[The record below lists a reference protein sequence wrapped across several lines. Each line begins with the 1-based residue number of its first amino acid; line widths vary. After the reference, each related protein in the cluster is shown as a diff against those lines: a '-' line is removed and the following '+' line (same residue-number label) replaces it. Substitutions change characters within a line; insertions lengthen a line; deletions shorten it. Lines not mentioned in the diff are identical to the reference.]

1 MALCLYLFWTATC
14 AAWVWLA
21 LSPVPETSPA
31 WLLQTR
37 EVCFGTLDNG
47 LPDAHGWISL
57 AAPIPMLITLLVLMG
72 QELKTQLIALFHT
85 KSISGPLTVLF
96 LAVSPL
102 AVVAYVGVK
111 VAQAPSASFTP
122 NQGHLPGNY
131 PSLNEPCPPFS
142 LVDAQGQTVGPKSLI
157 GKPTLLTFAYAHCQ
171 TVCPGMIENLRKA
184 ATYSKARVAVVTL
197 DPRRDTCGSLAGLA
211 QFWQL
216 PQGSLMLGGQV
227 LQVEAAIK
235 SFDIPAGRDSKTGE
249 ITHPALV
256 LVLDR
261 QARLRYRFNS
271 PSSDWL
277 EEAVFRIE
285 RAQ

>member
-47 LPDAHGWISL
+47 LPDTHGWISL
-57 AAPIPMLITLLVLMG
+57 AAPIPMLVTLLVLMG
-72 QELKTQLIALFHT
+72 QDLKAQLVHLSR
-85 KSISGPLTVLF
+85 SIPGLLACLSLT
-96 LAVSPL
+96 VSPL
-102 AVVAYVGVK
+102 VIGAYVGVR
-111 VAQAPSASFTP
+111 VAKAPSASFSP
-122 NQGHLPGNY
+122 RQGHLPDNY
-131 PSLNEPCPPFS
+131 PSMNEPCPPFS
-142 LVDAQGQTVGPKSLI
+142 LVDPNGQPIGPQSLVGTS
-157 GKPTLLTFAYAHCQ
+157 TLLTFAYAHCQ
-171 TVCPGMIENLRKA
+171 TVCPGMIENLRQA
-184 ATYSKARVAVVTL
+184 AIKSNARVVVVTL
-197 DPRRDTCGSLAGLA
+197 DPRRDTCGSLKGLLR
-211 QFWQL
+211 FWQL
-216 PQGSLMLGGQV
+216 PEGSLMLGGQV
-227 LQVEAAIK
+227 EQVETAIK
-235 SFDIPAGRDSKTGE
+235 SFDIPAGRDNKTGE

-285 RAQ
+285 GAQ